1 MTDKKNIDSDEEKEL
16 QEEQI
21 ESEINSNSKTEAE
34 NEEVS
39 EPLNEQSEFCL
50 LYTSPSPRDDR

>member
-1 MTDKKNIDSDEEKEL
+1 MTDKKNIDSDEEKEF

-21 ESEINSNSKTEAE
+21 ESEINSNSKTETE

-39 EPLNEQSEFCL
+39 EPLNEQSELEKLEEKCL
-50 LYTSPSPRDDR
+50 RTQAE